1 MTMSEEP
8 RIEPYDPV
16 QPSSL
21 DRIVLIDPIKKRYV
35 GLQAHDPL
43 YVTTIRF
50 VEDLRVNVYDDTP
63 TTDDYVESEAVI
75 TIDYQKTLLWI
86 KNHHQTNSAVF
97 CIEVTS
103 NTDDWECL
111 LEDAVLAPGESRWE
125 YLVQPW
131 YRTRFKVK
139 SQNEGQPALLEGW
152 ITRR

>member
-1 MTMSEEP
+1 MSEEQ
-8 RIEPYDPV
+8 RIDPYDPV

-21 DRIVLIDPIKKRYV
+21 ERTVLIDPVKKRYV

-50 VEDLRVNVYDDTP
+50 VEDLRVN
-63 TTDDYVESEAVI
+63 DYVEGEAVI

-97 CIEVTS
+97 CIETTS
-103 NTDDWECL
+103 NTDDWELL

-139 SQNEGQPALLEGW
+139 SLSAGQPALLEGW

>member
-1 MTMSEEP
+1 MSEEQ
-8 RIEPYDPV
+8 RIDPYDPV

-21 DRIVLIDPIKKRYV
+21 ERTVLIDPVKKRYV

-50 VEDLRVNVYDDTP
+50 VEDLRVNIYDDTP
-63 TTDDYVESEAVI
+63 TTDDYVEGEAVI

-97 CIEVTS
+97 CIETTS
-103 NTDDWECL
+103 NTDDWELL

-125 YLVQPW
+125 YLVLPW
-131 YRTRFKVK
+131 YRTRF
-139 SQNEGQPALLEGW
+139 
-152 ITRR
+152 